1 MSLRA
6 FRTTAKPFRM
16 KKAPPVPACVKAKI
30 RERVYAL
37 AAEHRIPPV
46 FITAHIRVPK
56 AIVAR
61 NSLMVTLI
69 TEYGLARYQVAE
81 IFGRDRRRIRR
92 SVLGV

>member
-1 MSLRA
+1 LIRLWVDG
-6 FRTTAKPFRM
+6 KGFRM
-16 KKAPPVPACVKAKI
+16 KKAPPIPACVKSKL
-30 RERVYAL
+30 RDRVYAL
-37 AAEHRIPPV
+37 AAEHCIPPV

-61 NSLMVTLI
+61 NTLMVECI
-69 TEYGLARYQVAE
+69 SKYGLARYQVAQ